1 MVVYSGKEQKPYWPR
16 VTTFS
21 HVLSAQLCGIEKQP
35 TQRLVADC
43 EPLSP
48 PLLLCD
54 LASSALS
61 LCAIALDA

>member
-1 MVVYSGKEQKPYWPR
+1 MY
-16 VTTFS
+16 
-21 HVLSAQLCGIEKQP
+21 LSAQLCGIEEQP